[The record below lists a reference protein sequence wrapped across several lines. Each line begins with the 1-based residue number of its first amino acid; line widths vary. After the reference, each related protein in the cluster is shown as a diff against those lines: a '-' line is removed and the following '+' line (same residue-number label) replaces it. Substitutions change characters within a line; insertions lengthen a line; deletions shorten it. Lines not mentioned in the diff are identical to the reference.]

1 VLYYNQKEG
10 ETNSQEKRRLNTMSI
25 KERIAELERNIFML
39 DMKDHW
45 SAEDYATSR
54 EWHRELRELKAKED

>member
-1 VLYYNQKEG
+1 
-10 ETNSQEKRRLNTMSI
+10 MAI